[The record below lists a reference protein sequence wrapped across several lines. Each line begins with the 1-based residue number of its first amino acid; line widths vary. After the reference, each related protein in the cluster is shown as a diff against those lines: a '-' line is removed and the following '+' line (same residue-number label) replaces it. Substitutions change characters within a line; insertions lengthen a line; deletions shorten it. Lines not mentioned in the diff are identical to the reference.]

1 MATAWLSLFVSAGSS
16 GFIYSIFIPDMMA
29 DLDWPRSV
37 LVAAASLST
46 VAGSFA
52 GPVIGRFIDLRGARL
67 VMAVSLLAIS
77 GSTLLLWGIQ
87 EPWQLFLLYGIIGGA
102 ARMTLQ
108 QVAPGAMVAQWF
120 LRRRALAFSL
130 TALGPPF
137 SSLVLPPII
146 AVLIV
151 SLGWRPTWA
160 VLAIVGLAIGLPP
173 ILLLVRRRPE
183 DMGLY
188 PDGDAAP
195 AAPSGSVASLIA
207 KGRRVGEEWSFSE
220 AVHNLGFWMLAT
232 SMALISVAPN
242 AATIFMFPYFSDQGL
257 SPTAAAATLSVMS
270 LFQVISRIAFWAP
283 VIARLGS
290 VRYALLLWGG
300 LLFITTA
307 LTPFSKTEAT
317 AYAISAFFG
326 LAMGGNMVLQ
336 LQVWPEYFGRLSV
349 GAISGTAFMVNGIIT
364 AVAPLAAAA
373 LLDATGNYFVLYGV
387 IAACVLAG
395 LILQLLVGQPA
406 RRAQPGAVAAR

>member
-77 GSTLLLWGIQ
+77 GSTLLMWGIQ

-183 DMGLY
+183 DMASTPTVTLL
-188 PDGDAAP
+188 PRPP
-195 AAPSGSVASLIA
+195 AA
-207 KGRRVGEEWSFSE
+207 R
-220 AVHNLGFWMLAT
+220 
-232 SMALISVAPN
+232 
-242 AATIFMFPYFSDQGL
+242 
-257 SPTAAAATLSVMS
+257 
-270 LFQVISRIAFWAP
+270 
-283 VIARLGS
+283 
-290 VRYALLLWGG
+290 
-300 LLFITTA
+300 
-307 LTPFSKTEAT
+307 
-317 AYAISAFFG
+317 
-326 LAMGGNMVLQ
+326 
-336 LQVWPEYFGRLSV
+336 
-349 GAISGTAFMVNGIIT
+349 
-364 AVAPLAAAA
+364 
-373 LLDATGNYFVLYGV
+373 
-387 IAACVLAG
+387 
-395 LILQLLVGQPA
+395 
-406 RRAQPGAVAAR
+406 

>member
-77 GSTLLLWGIQ
+77 GSTLLMWGIQ

-120 LRRRALAFSL
+120 LRRRPLAFSL
-130 TALGPPF
+130 TALGPPA

-195 AAPSGSVASLIA
+195 AAPGGPVASLLA

-220 AVHNLGFWMLAT
+220 AVHNLGFWVLAT

-242 AATIFMFPYFSDQGL
+242 ASSIFMFPYFSDQGL

-300 LLFITTA
+300 LLFITTV
-307 LTPFSKTEAT
+307 LTPFSKTEPQPTQSPPSSAWPWAAT
-317 AYAISAFFG
+317 WCCNFRYGRSTSAVSRW
-326 LAMGGNMVLQ
+326 A
-336 LQVWPEYFGRLSV
+336 PS
-349 GAISGTAFMVNGIIT
+349 
-364 AVAPLAAAA
+364 VAPRSWSTASSPRWRPWRPPPSWTPPATTLCSTASLRPVCWRA
-373 LLDATGNYFVLYGV
+373 LSSSCWWAN
-387 IAACVLAG
+387 
-395 LILQLLVGQPA
+395 P
-406 RRAQPGAVAAR
+406 PGGRSLGR

>member
-1 MATAWLSLFVSAGSS
+1 
-16 GFIYSIFIPDMMA
+16 
-29 DLDWPRSV
+29 
-37 LVAAASLST
+37 
-46 VAGSFA
+46 
-52 GPVIGRFIDLRGARL
+52 
-67 VMAVSLLAIS
+67 
-77 GSTLLLWGIQ
+77 
-87 EPWQLFLLYGIIGGA
+87 
-102 ARMTLQ
+102 
-108 QVAPGAMVAQWF
+108 
-120 LRRRALAFSL
+120 
-130 TALGPPF
+130 
-137 SSLVLPPII
+137 
-146 AVLIV
+146 
-151 SLGWRPTWA
+151 
-160 VLAIVGLAIGLPP
+160 
-173 ILLLVRRRPE
+173 
-183 DMGLY
+183 
-188 PDGDAAP
+188 
-195 AAPSGSVASLIA
+195 
-207 KGRRVGEEWSFSE
+207 
-220 AVHNLGFWMLAT
+220 
-232 SMALISVAPN
+232 MALISVAPN

-300 LLFITTA
+300 LLFITTV

-373 LLDATGNYFVLYGV
+373 LLDATGDYFVLYGV

-395 LILQLLVGQPA
+395 LGLQLLVGQPA